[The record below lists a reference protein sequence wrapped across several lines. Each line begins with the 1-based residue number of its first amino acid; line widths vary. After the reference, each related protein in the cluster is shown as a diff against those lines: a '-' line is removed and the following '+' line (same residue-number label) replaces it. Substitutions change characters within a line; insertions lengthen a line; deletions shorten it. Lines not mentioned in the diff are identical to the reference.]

1 MNQHSGFRFDEFV
14 VDLESWQLL
23 QSGQVVHLE
32 PTVLK
37 LLVFLIE
44 NHDRLVAKTELL
56 DTVWGETVV
65 SESALSKAIAR
76 LRKALGDDPSQ
87 PRYIE
92 TVHSLGYRFIAK
104 VQEIE
109 SSPENG
115 PQRVLARKTNYTA
128 LVLTGILVM
137 AIISFSLDLFDM
149 KTRIMGT
156 QETPPIRS
164 LAVLPLDNLAG
175 NPEQDY
181 FVEGLHDI
189 LITDLSKISGLKVIS
204 RQSTMRYKASNK
216 AVAEIAS
223 ELNVDALV
231 EGGALLLGDQV
242 KITAQLIHGKTDEH
256 IWAETYDR
264 DLRDVLAV
272 LGEIARTISGEIKI
286 SLRPQDQERLISAGP
301 VDPAVNE
308 AYLRGQ
314 YFLNRFSVED
324 FQKSIGYFEQAID
337 MDPDFALAWSGLAAA
352 HLLIAYFGNE
362 TPGEAVMLARAAAL
376 KALELDDQLFAGH
389 AALAWVRL
397 FSRDW
402 PGAGQSFEEAL
413 RLNPNHAMTIHGY
426 ADYLML
432 TGRLEESLVQVRRGR
447 AIDPLSPASNL
458 PVPSHLY
465 MMRRYDE
472 SVMEIQEFLK
482 KYPDYPVNWLL
493 ALVYWQK
500 GMLQE
505 SLAEHRKTLTRAN
518 DTGLLEALEKGNSE
532 SGAHGAMRAMAD
544 EMVERSKT
552 GHVDPFKISSTYA
565 QAGEVN
571 LAFEWLE
578 KAVKRGSPELLYVSM
593 RPDFDVLRDDPRY
606 EKLMQKFGFPNPQPS
621 PAPSAQADSG
631 SKKGKQ

>member
-14 VDLESWQLL
+14 VDLEAWQLL
-23 QSGQVVHLE
+23 HSGQVVHLE
-32 PTVLK
+32 PSVLK
-37 LLVFLIE
+37 LLIFLIE

-65 SESALSKAIAR
+65 SESALSKAVAR

-92 TVHSLGYRFIAK
+92 TVHSLGYRFVAK

-109 SSPENG
+109 PSAENRPVRG
-115 PQRVLARKTNYTA
+115 QARKANYA
-128 LVLTGILVM
+128 VLVFAGLLVM
-137 AIISFSLDLFDM
+137 AIISFSLDLFDLQ
-149 KTRIMGT
+149 TRILGT
-156 QETPPIRS
+156 QEAPRIRS

-175 NPEQDY
+175 DPEQDY
-181 FVEGLHDI
+181 FVEGLHDM
-189 LITDLSKISGLKVIS
+189 LITELSKISGLKVIS

-216 AVAEIAS
+216 PMAEIAS

-231 EGGALLLGDQV
+231 EGGALLLDEQV
-242 KITAQLIHGKTDEH
+242 KVTAQLIHGQTDEH

-264 DLRDVLAV
+264 DLRDVLAL
-272 LGEIARTISGEIKI
+272 LGEIARTISDEIKI
-286 SLRPQDQERLISAGP
+286 SLRPQDEERLTSAGP
-301 VDPAVNE
+301 VDPAANE

-314 YFLNRFSVED
+314 YFFNRFNVED
-324 FQKSIGYFEQAID
+324 FQKSLGYFEQAID
-337 MDPDFALAWSGLAAA
+337 IDPGFALGWSGIAGA

-362 TPGEAVMLARAAAL
+362 PPGEAVMLARVAAL

-389 AALAWVRL
+389 AALGWVRL

-447 AIDPLSPASNL
+447 DIDPLTPASNM
-458 PVPSHLY
+458 PVPNHLY

-472 SVMEIQEFLK
+472 SIMETQKLLK
-482 KYPDYPVNWLL
+482 KNPDYPVSWLL
-493 ALVYWQK
+493 AMVYWQK

-505 SLAEHRKTLTRAN
+505 SLAEYRKTLTRAN
-518 DTGLLEALEKGNSE
+518 DTGLLEALARGNSE
-532 SGAHGAMRAMAD
+532 SGPRGAMRAMAD
-544 EMVERSKT
+544 EMAERSKASY
-552 GHVDPFKISSTYA
+552 VDPFKVSSTYA

-578 KAVKRGSPELLYVSM
+578 KAVERGSLELLYVGM
-593 RPDFDVLRDDPRY
+593 RPDFDVLRGDPRY
-606 EKLMQKFGFPNPQPS
+606 ERLMQKFGLPNP
-621 PAPSAQADSG
+621 
-631 SKKGKQ
+631 

>member
-14 VDLESWQLL
+14 VDLEAWQLL
-23 QSGQVVHLE
+23 HSGQVVHLE

-104 VQEIE
+104 IQEIE
-109 SSPENG
+109 PSAKNRPV
-115 PQRVLARKTNYTA
+115 QVQARKVNYA
-128 LVLTGILVM
+128 ILVFAGLLVM
-137 AIISFSLDLFDM
+137 AIISFSLDLFDLQ
-149 KTRIMGT
+149 TRILGT
-156 QETPPIRS
+156 QEAPPIRS

-175 NPEQDY
+175 DPEQDY
-181 FVEGLHDI
+181 FVEGLHDM
-189 LITDLSKISGLKVIS
+189 LITELSKISGLKVIS

-216 AVAEIAS
+216 PVAEIAG

-231 EGGALLLGDQV
+231 EGGALLLGEQV
-242 KITAQLIHGKTDEH
+242 KITAQLIHGQTDEH

-264 DLRDVLAV
+264 DLRDVLAL
-272 LGEIARTISGEIKI
+272 LGEIARTISDEIKI
-286 SLRPQDQERLISAGP
+286 SLRPQDEERLTSAGP
-301 VDPAVNE
+301 VDPAVND

-314 YFLNRFSVED
+314 YYFNRFNVED
-324 FQKSIGYFEQAID
+324 FQKSLGYFEQAID
-337 MDPDFALAWSGLAAA
+337 LDPGFALGWSGIAGA

-362 TPGEAVMLARAAAL
+362 PPGEAIMLARVAAL

-389 AALAWVRL
+389 AALGWVRL

-432 TGRLEESLVQVRRGR
+432 TGQLEESLVQVRRAR
-447 AIDPLSPASNL
+447 AIDPLTPASNL
-458 PVPSHLY
+458 PVPNHLY

-472 SVMEIQEFLK
+472 SIMETQELLK
-482 KYPDYPVNWLL
+482 KNPDYPVSWLL
-493 ALVYWQK
+493 AMVYWQK

-505 SLAEHRKTLTRAN
+505 SMAEYRKTLTRTN
-518 DTGLLEALEKGNSE
+518 DTGLLEALARGNSE
-532 SGAHGAMRAMAD
+532 SGPRGAMRAMAD
-544 EMVERSKT
+544 EMVERSKA
-552 GHVDPFKISSTYA
+552 GYVDPFKVSSTYA

-578 KAVKRGSPELLYVSM
+578 KAVERGSPELLYVGL
-593 RPDFDVLRDDPRY
+593 RPDFDVLRGDPRY
-606 EKLMQKFGFPNPQPS
+606 ERLMQRFGLPNP
-621 PAPSAQADSG
+621 
-631 SKKGKQ
+631 